1 MTVTLLTSQSAPATT
16 DADAL
21 VTGVFQGQDGPVL
34 TLSADEI
41 DLMAALTAL
50 GVTGKAEELTK
61 IPTGG
66 QLPAPVIVA
75 VGLGP
80 EPGAAADRQ
89 AYLERLRRA
98 AGAAA
103 RDLTAATP
111 GSKGRAKRVAVAD
124 ADALVTGVFQGQDG
138 PVLTLSTD
146 EIDLMAAL
154 TALGAT
160 GKAEELTKIPTGG
173 RMSAP
178 LIVAV
183 GLGPE
188 PGAAADRQA
197 YLERLRRAAGAAAR
211 DLTAATP
218 GSKGRAKRVAVAL
231 PAGEPDE
238 AEAVALGAL
247 LGGYA
252 FRKYRTASAA
262 PGDVEL
268 IVHTAHDD
276 AADRARVLAGAMSL
290 VRDLV
295 NTSPAD
301 MVPAD
306 LAAAAGQAAAAHGL
320 SVQVLDENELAKE
333 GFGGILAVGMGSVH
347 PPRLVRLEYT
357 HPDAART
364 VVFAG
369 KGITFDSGG
378 LSLKP
383 PKAMETMKADMSGAA
398 AVLAALQAI
407 AELGPAVNVVGYL
420 SLAENMPGGGA
431 QRPSDVITIYGGK
444 TVEVLNTDAEGRLVL
459 ADALARSESDR
470 PSLLIDVATLT
481 GAQTVALGNR
491 TAGVMASDDSLAA
504 EIADAARR
512 AGEAMWPMP
521 LPEDLRKGLDSTV
534 ADIANVSGDRSGGM
548 LVAGLFLREFVPA
561 GVRWAH
567 LDIAGPAYNDG
578 GPYGYVTKGGTG
590 AAVRTLVQI
599 AADVAEGKLA
609 GSPADGK

>member
-1 MTVTLLTSQSAPATT
+1 MAAPRPAQGWDPGRCPTISRMTVTLLTSQAAPTAT

-21 VTGVFQGQDGPVL
+21 VTGVFQGP
-34 TLSADEI
+34 
-41 DLMAALTAL
+41 
-50 GVTGKAEELTK
+50 
-61 IPTGG
+61 
-66 QLPAPVIVA
+66 
-75 VGLGP
+75 
-80 EPGAAADRQ
+80 
-89 AYLERLRRA
+89 
-98 AGAAA
+98 
-103 RDLTAATP
+103 
-111 GSKGRAKRVAVAD
+111 
-124 ADALVTGVFQGQDG
+124 DG

-160 GKAEELTKIPTGG
+160 GKAEEITKIPTGG
-173 RMSAP
+173 QLGTP
-178 LIVAV
+178 VIVAV
-183 GLGPE
+183 GLGPQ
-188 PGAAADRQA
+188 PGTEDAGPAERQA
-197 YLERLRRAAGAAAR
+197 YLERLRRAAGAATRELASSSAR
-211 DLTAATP
+211 RPRRIAI
-218 GSKGRAKRVAVAL
+218 AL
-231 PAGEPDE
+231 PATDADE

-252 FRKYRTASAA
+252 FRKYRTTANE
-262 PGDVEL
+262 PGDVEQT
-268 IVHTAHDD
+268 VYTAHED
-276 AADRARVLAGAMSL
+276 AARRARILADAMTL

-295 NTSPAD
+295 NTAPAD

-306 LAAAAGQAAAAHGL
+306 LAAVAGQVAAAHGL
-320 SVQVLDENELAKE
+320 GVQVLDENELAKE
-333 GFGGILAVGMGSVH
+333 GFGGILAVGMGSAH

-357 HPDAART
+357 HPDAGRT

-398 AVLAALQAI
+398 AVLAAVQAL
-407 AELGPAVNVVGYL
+407 AELGPAVNVVAYL
-420 SLAENMPGGGA
+420 PLAENMPGGGA
-431 QRPSDVITIYGGK
+431 QRPSDVISIYGGK

-459 ADALARSESDR
+459 ADALARSAADR
-470 PSLLIDVATLT
+470 PSLLVDVATLT

-504 EIADAARR
+504 DVADAARR

-521 LPEDLRKGLDSTV
+521 LPEDLRKGLDSAV

-578 GPYGYVTKGGTG
+578 GPYGYVAKGGTG

-609 GSPADGK
+609 GDPADGR